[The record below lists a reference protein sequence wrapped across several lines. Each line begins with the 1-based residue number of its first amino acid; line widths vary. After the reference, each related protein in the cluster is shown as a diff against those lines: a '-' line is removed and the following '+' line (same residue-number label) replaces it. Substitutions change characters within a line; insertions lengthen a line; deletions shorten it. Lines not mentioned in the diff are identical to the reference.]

1 MKSSVRNALFTG
13 ILAIIATGSVF
24 AQTVN
29 VGFEQWY
36 RAKFGRP
43 LPIEQARLNFQQ
55 VNAASTNAT
64 SLLTEESANSGFEQ
78 RYRAKV
84 GRPSPA
90 EEARLKSPQR
100 ITDLAEVMQPMVAVS
115 DNSGIEHRY
124 QAKYGRPSPTEEARL
139 YHSPTVEDFSSDQ
152 LNVLIAIAKTPA
164 EHRRIAKF
172 YQSQTQHYLALSKEH
187 ETMLVAFKSNPG
199 LSNNKNQASTM
210 NHCAYLVQEFN
221 VLAAK
226 SNELAQSH
234 ERMAAEAA
242 RM

>member
-1 MKSSVRNALFTG
+1 MKTSVRNVLFTG
-13 ILAIIATGSVF
+13 ILAIIATGPVF

-43 LPIEQARLNFQQ
+43 SPTEQARLTSQP
-55 VNAASTNAT
+55 VNSASTNT
-64 SLLTEESANSGFEQ
+64 TPLLVPDSANSGFEQ

-84 GRPSPA
+84 GRPSTT
-90 EEARLKSPQR
+90 EEGRLNTPR
-100 ITDLAEVMQPMVAVS
+100 GNTDPLEPMQPMVAVS
-115 DNSGIEHRY
+115 DRSGLEHRY

-139 YHSPTVEDFSSDQ
+139 DHSSTVEDFSSDQ
-152 LNVLIAIAKTPA
+152 LNALIAMAKTPS

-187 ETMLVAFKSNPG
+187 ETMLVAFKSNRG